1 MATGSP
7 FTGRNTNTDS
17 GNVLNNPIIQANA
30 YREMIA
36 KSAWGSMT
44 VDVDVANDGLVM
56 ANSGGEG
63 LVKRVNIAKTAGTR
77 QTRWAYAKEI
87 QGFPATFG
95 QQIAPLADKNQF
107 LYSEAEI
114 AEVRSPLMPVHT
126 DMEQRDGENT
136 LKQFGGSD
144 AMAQRNVRLWAAWQ
158 RDADHYA
165 AMLRGA
171 SDVYLAPSSI
181 GGLEKDIGGVISATA
196 TPTTGA
202 GSTTV
207 TVAGSPVSHEN
218 IVAFSGAGDGTISE
232 SYCTDASPAARAA
245 HEDNLAYFVWNLQQ
259 AGAVAGSNKMTRN
272 SIKGLH
278 SLASKKN
285 IRKLKGKNYDYIYQL
300 DWEAVDQL
308 IGTLDGTTADTKFL
322 VGLWKTLSQGANGDA
337 QAQLMDVRYEDLV
350 LDGILI
356 RPDRYLQAYRPAVVT
371 GAASSGG
378 TSDVGRV
385 LWGCGATP
393 TTKQSEWYGL
403 DKFRSYDANLGKVAV
418 GFLMG
423 DTALISAED
432 GGIKIMEKE
441 GDFETGKVYGSREW
455 RTIRRAVWQG
465 RDAATANQIRNEG
478 SLLTLSCIDNSIY
491 KF

>member
-7 FTGRNTNTDS
+7 FTGRNINTDS
-17 GNVLNNPIIQANA
+17 GNVNNNPIIQANA

-107 LYSEAEI
+107 LYSEVEI

-181 GGLEKDIGGVISATA
+181 GGLEKDIGGVIGAGA
-196 TPTTGA
+196 TPTTGSYA
-202 GSTTV
+202 GATT
-207 TVAGSPVSHEN
+207 AGSP
-218 IVAFSGAGDGTISE
+218 
-232 SYCTDASPAARAA
+232 
-245 HEDNLAYFVWNLQQ
+245 
-259 AGAVAGSNKMTRN
+259 
-272 SIKGLH
+272 
-278 SLASKKN
+278 
-285 IRKLKGKNYDYIYQL
+285 
-300 DWEAVDQL
+300 
-308 IGTLDGTTADTKFL
+308 
-322 VGLWKTLSQGANGDA
+322 
-337 QAQLMDVRYEDLV
+337 
-350 LDGILI
+350 
-356 RPDRYLQAYRPAVVT
+356 
-371 GAASSGG
+371 
-378 TSDVGRV
+378 
-385 LWGCGATP
+385 
-393 TTKQSEWYGL
+393 
-403 DKFRSYDANLGKVAV
+403 
-418 GFLMG
+418 
-423 DTALISAED
+423 
-432 GGIKIMEKE
+432 
-441 GDFETGKVYGSREW
+441 
-455 RTIRRAVWQG
+455 
-465 RDAATANQIRNEG
+465 
-478 SLLTLSCIDNSIY
+478 
-491 KF
+491 